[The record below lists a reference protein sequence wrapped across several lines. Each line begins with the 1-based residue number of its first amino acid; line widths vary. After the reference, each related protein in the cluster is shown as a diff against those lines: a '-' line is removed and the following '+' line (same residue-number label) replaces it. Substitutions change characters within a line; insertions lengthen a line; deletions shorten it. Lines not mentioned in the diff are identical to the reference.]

1 MKVLCIG
8 HATYDVVIPVDN
20 YPMENTK
27 NSIGGSRA
35 CGGGPASNVAYL
47 LGKWGID
54 TYFAGLVGND
64 YEARIIKKEFN
75 DKGVNTDYF
84 IMDKDYQTTKSYV
97 IVNKENA
104 SRTTFACQTEKK
116 YLTDLNIDINP
127 DIILIDGHEYELS
140 RKIIENNKGAKVVI
154 DAGRCTDEVIALCK
168 LCDYVV
174 CSYTFAKDYSK
185 SDDLDIIFDKL
196 RQDFNGE
203 IVVTL
208 EAKGCAYYNDGVKII
223 KGLTL
228 KAIDTT
234 AAGDIFHGAFTYG
247 LAQGWDLY
255 KILTFSNTTSGLSVT
270 KITGRK
276 SVFPLEIVNRVYDEL
291 RRRNFY

>member
-1 MKVLCIG
+1 MI
-8 HATYDVVIPVDN
+8 I
-20 YPMENTK
+20 
-27 NSIGGSRA
+27 
-35 CGGGPASNVAYL
+35 
-47 LGKWGID
+47 
-54 TYFAGLVGND
+54 
-64 YEARIIKKEFN
+64 RI
-75 DKGVNTDYF
+75 
-84 IMDKDYQTTKSYV
+84 
-97 IVNKENA
+97 
-104 SRTTFACQTEKK
+104 
-116 YLTDLNIDINP
+116 
-127 DIILIDGHEYELS
+127 
-140 RKIIENNKGAKVVI
+140 
-154 DAGRCTDEVIALCK
+154 
-168 LCDYVV
+168 
-174 CSYTFAKDYSK
+174 
-185 SDDLDIIFDKL
+185 IIFDKL

-291 RRRNFY
+291 RRRNFYW